1 MTPGARIQA
10 AIDLLTAIHEGSAP
24 ADRTA
29 AAFFRNRRYIGGSDR
44 RAVLDH
50 AYAILRQ
57 MAKIDWW
64 IGEFKSEQGLPHLE
78 RARLIAK
85 LVLIDGWTAD
95 KVAGSFDGGDYRPK
109 QLNRTER
116 SFAGSL
122 ETADFKHGEQPKWVR
137 FEFPEWIEPSLIKR
151 FGPHFEQEMAAQV
164 EEAATDIRTNTLKAT
179 REQAIEALREVDIV
193 ATPTALSPL
202 GLRVEGRP
210 PLGSLKCFQ
219 DGLIE
224 VQDEGSQLAA
234 LLVDA
239 RPGQRVVD
247 FCAGAGGKTL
257 AIAAAMKNKGK
268 IFACDTLKGRVER
281 AGDRLKRAGAFN
293 VERKG
298 LESERDPWVKRHA
311 GSFDRVLVDAPC
323 SGTGTW
329 RRNPDAKWNLKPED
343 LPRLVAL
350 QASILDS
357 AQRLVKPGGR
367 LVYATCSLLGEENDD
382 QIDAFLDTHADFTRV
397 PVADVWRDVIGTDCP
412 ADGNTLSLTPL
423 RHGTDGFFVAI
434 MERKAAS
441 PAAKDAP
448 QDTAQDS
455 AQDSAQPAVDGDE
468 A

>member
-1 MTPGARIQA
+1 MTPGARLQA
-10 AIDLLTAIHEGSAP
+10 AIDLLTEIHNASAP
-24 ADRTA
+24 ADRSS

-44 RAVLDH
+44 RAILDH
-50 AYAILRQ
+50 AYAVLRQ
-57 MAKIDWW
+57 LAKIDWW
-64 IGEFKSEQGLPHLE
+64 IGEFKSEHGLPHLE

-85 LVLIDGWTAD
+85 LALIDGWTAD
-95 KVAGSFDGGDYRPK
+95 KIAGSFDGGEYRPK

-116 SFAGSL
+116 AFAASL
-122 ETADFKHGEQPKWVR
+122 EGADLRAGAQPKWVR
-137 FEFPEWIEPSLIKR
+137 FEYPDWIEQSLIKR
-151 FGPHFEQEMAAQV
+151 FGPHFEQEMAAQIA
-164 EEAATDIRTNTLKAT
+164 EAATDIRANALKAT
-179 REQAIEALREVDIV
+179 REEALAALAAENVK
-193 ATPTALSPL
+193 AEPTALSPL
-202 GLRVEGRP
+202 GIRLEGRP
-210 PLGSLKCFQ
+210 PMGALKCFQ

-268 IFACDTLKGRVER
+268 IVACDTLKGRVER

-311 GSFDRVLVDAPC
+311 GGFDRVLVDAPC

-329 RRNPDAKWNLKPED
+329 RRNPDAKWRLQPDE
-343 LPRLVAL
+343 LPRLAAL

-367 LVYATCSLLGEENDD
+367 LVYATCSILPEENDD
-382 QIDAFLDTHADFTRV
+382 QVEAFLARHPDFERV
-397 PVADVWRDVIGTDCP
+397 PVAEVWKDVIGTPCP
-412 ADGNTLSLTPL
+412 ADGPTLSLTPL

-434 MERKAAS
+434 MARKAAS
-441 PAAKDAP
+441 AGSNAGGKEPADK
-448 QDTAQDS
+448 
-455 AQDSAQPAVDGDE
+455 PAVEGDE

>member
-10 AIDLLTAIHEGSAP
+10 AIDLLTAIHGGTAP

-50 AYAILRQ
+50 AYAALRQ
-57 MAKIDWW
+57 KAKLDWW
-64 IGEFKSEQGLPHLE
+64 IGRFESEQPLPELE
-78 RARLIAK
+78 RARIIAK
-85 LVLIDGWTAD
+85 LALIDGWTAD
-95 KVAGSFDGGDYRPK
+95 KIAGSFDGGDYRPK
-109 QLNRTER
+109 PLNRTER
-116 SFAGSL
+116 NFASSL
-122 ETADFKHGEQPKWVR
+122 EEADFKHGQQPKWVR
-137 FEFPEWIEPSLIKR
+137 FEYPEWIEPSLVAR
-151 FGPHFEQEMAAQV
+151 FGPAFEQEMAAQV

-179 REQAIEALREVDIV
+179 RDEAIAALAAADIV
-193 ATPTALSPL
+193 ATPTNLSPL
-202 GLRVEGRP
+202 GLRVAGRP
-210 PLGSLKCFQ
+210 PLAALKCFQ

-224 VQDEGSQLAA
+224 VQDEGSQVAA

-311 GSFDRVLVDAPC
+311 GGFDRVLVDAPC

-329 RRNPDAKWNLKPED
+329 RRNPDAKWRLTPED
-343 LPRLVAL
+343 LTRLIAL

-367 LVYATCSLLGEENDD
+367 LVYATCSLLPEENDG
-382 QIDAFLDTHADFTRV
+382 QVDAFLGNHPGFVQV
-397 PVADVWRDVIGTDCP
+397 PVTDVWQEVIGTPCP
-412 ADGNTLSLTPL
+412 ATSPTLSLTPL

-434 MERKAAS
+434 MEKMAPMAKPGS
-441 PAAKDAP
+441 DPEDGAAKTPDAP
-448 QDTAQDS
+448 VEDNET
-455 AQDSAQPAVDGDE
+455 
-468 A
+468 

>member
-10 AIDLLTAIHEGSAP
+10 AIDLLTEIHGGSAP
-24 ADRTA
+24 ADRTS

-44 RAVLDH
+44 RAILDH
-50 AYAILRQ
+50 AYAVLRQ

-64 IGEFKSEQGLPHLE
+64 IGEFQSEQGLPHLE
-78 RARLIAK
+78 RARVIAK
-85 LVLIDGWTAD
+85 LALIDGWTAD
-95 KVAGSFDGGDYRPK
+95 KIAGSFDGGDYRPK

-116 SFAGSL
+116 SFAGFL
-122 ETADFKHGEQPKWVR
+122 ETADFKAGAQPKWVR
-137 FEFPEWIEPSLIKR
+137 FEYPHWIEKSLVKR
-151 FGPHFEQEMAAQV
+151 FGPNFEQEMAAQI
-164 EEAATDIRTNTLKAT
+164 EEAATDLRTNSLKAT
-179 REQAIEALREVDIV
+179 REQALEALAAADIK
-193 ATPTALSPL
+193 AAPTNLSPL
-202 GLRVEGRP
+202 GIRVEGRP
-210 PLGSLKCFQ
+210 PMGALKCFQ

-268 IFACDTLKGRVER
+268 IVACDTLKGRVER

-329 RRNPDAKWNLKPED
+329 RRNPDAKWRLERED

-367 LVYATCSLLGEENDD
+367 LVYATCSLLGEENDG
-382 QIDAFLDTHADFTRV
+382 QVDAFLASHPDFSRV
-397 PVADVWRDVIGTDCP
+397 PVADVWREVIGTECP
-412 ADGNTLSLTPL
+412 ADGPTLSLTPL

-434 MERKAAS
+434 MERQAAAKAADS
-441 PAAKDAP
+441 GGSEDAP
-448 QDTAQDS
+448 QDTPG
-455 AQDSAQPAVDGDE
+455 PAVDTDQ